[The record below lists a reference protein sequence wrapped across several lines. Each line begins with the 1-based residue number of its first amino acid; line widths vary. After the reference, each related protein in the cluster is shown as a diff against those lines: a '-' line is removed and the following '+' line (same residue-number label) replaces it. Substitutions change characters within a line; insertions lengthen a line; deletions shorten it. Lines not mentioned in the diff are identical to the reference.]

1 MYEVSYNGRTPYVSN
16 YSTVTH
22 DRKDRYY
29 DAERDLLAIAKFL
42 VRIKLRCIYQLL
54 PVWCNGE

>member
-54 PVWCNGE
+54 PV